1 MVKEKKQII
10 ESFLKK
16 NCDYEFALQGLRD
29 VENFFE
35 TVEKKGLKDNI
46 GLISRDIEKYGY

>member
-10 ESFLKK
+10 ESFLK

-35 TVEKKGLKDNI
+35 TVEKGLKDNI